1 MKLKLAIF
9 SILFTITQL
18 YSMSI
23 DEIKFYIKKYVE
35 KKAKA
40 EVQKIDVVSQYD
52 VPNANGW
59 KVYFLSIIAK
69 VNINGKE
76 QEAFNS
82 TALYLLRERGLTL
95 KLMKRGQLKSNGKRE
110 EI

>member
-40 EVQKIDVVSQYD
+40 EVPEDRCWSRSIDVPKCQL
-52 VPNANGW
+52 GW
-59 KVYFLSIIAK
+59 KGPTFLSH
-69 VNINGKE
+69 
-76 QEAFNS
+76 
-82 TALYLLRERGLTL
+82 L
-95 KLMKRGQLKSNGKRE
+95 
-110 EI
+110 